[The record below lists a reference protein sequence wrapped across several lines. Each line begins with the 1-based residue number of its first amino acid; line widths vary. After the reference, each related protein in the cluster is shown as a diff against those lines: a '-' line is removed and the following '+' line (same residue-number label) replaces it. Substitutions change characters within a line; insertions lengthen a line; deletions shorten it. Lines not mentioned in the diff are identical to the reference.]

1 MEIFPVKTRVMNPPK
16 DDLFEVFQ
24 TSLPKLSE
32 RDVVT
37 VSSKI
42 VSIGEGRCV
51 PITDDTGQKR
61 RLIEEEADAVFAR
74 GDKHPLTIKHHAF
87 ISASGID
94 ESNADGHYILLPE
107 DPFRSA
113 KEIYDFLKERD
124 DLKELAVVITDSHSL
139 PFRYGVM
146 CVAIGYWG
154 LEPLIRYRGK
164 EDIFGRKFKFER
176 INVVDS
182 MASIVSLVGGEGSEQ
197 TPICVMRGMPQVEF
211 VNKDTREDFLI
222 PPKEDIYYPLIKGFF
237 EKD

>member
-1 MEIFPVKTRVMNPPK
+1 M
-16 DDLFEVFQ
+16 LQ

-37 VSSKI
+37 ISSKI
-42 VSIGEGRCV
+42 VSIGEGRCI
-51 PITDDTGQKR
+51 PITDDPGQKR
-61 RLIEEEADAVFAR
+61 RLIEEEAEAFLVR
-74 GDKHPLTIKHHAF
+74 ENRRPLTIKHHAF
-87 ISASGID
+87 ISGSGID

-107 DPFRSA
+107 DPFVSA
-113 KEIYDFLKERD
+113 KKIYDFLKGRD
-124 DLKELAVVITDSHSL
+124 NLKELAVIITDSHSL
-139 PFRYGVM
+139 LFRYGVT

-176 INVVDS
+176 INVIDS
-182 MASIVSLVGGEGSEQ
+182 LASIVSLVGGEGSEQ
-197 TPICVMRGMPQVEF
+197 TPICVMRGIPQIEF
-211 VNKDTREDFLI
+211 VDKDTREDFLI